1 MRLPRFRSALAALP
15 VALALAITLPAQA
28 TDLLDVWRA
37 AQQHDPAFAAAHAA
51 HEAGQARDAQAGALW
66 RPTIALEGGV
76 AQAASEASATGARF
90 SAPGFG
96 QSDGVA
102 FDTSVTH
109 GTSARYALALRQP
122 VYSRERSAQ
131 SQQLHVAAQVADAQW
146 QQAEQDLVLRSV
158 QAYADAALAAEQL
171 RLVTQQQAVV
181 DKALTEAQDRFR
193 IGDRPITDVHEAT
206 ARAEGLKAQRLAMQ
220 TELEIKT
227 QALAD
232 LTGLTLDPQALTL
245 PDRTPPVDDLADLAT
260 WLARSAQHSP
270 MLALAQ
276 ARVDAAQAQ
285 AHADSAAFAPTVD
298 VVAQIGRDHLSGSG
312 DFGDASNT
320 ASNRAIGIQ
329 LSVPLYTGGLRSARA
344 TETQALADEARAG
357 LDLARQQVAQQTRA
371 AWLELAVGRSQTAA
385 LQAALAASRA
395 RLDATRTGV
404 QAGDR
409 TTLDLL
415 NAENDTAAAELSLQ
429 QARVRLLVNRLRL
442 AASAGELDDSLLQ
455 QLNAQWLPHS

>member
-1 MRLPRFRSALAALP
+1 
-15 VALALAITLPAQA
+15 
-28 TDLLDVWRA
+28 
-37 AQQHDPAFAAAHAA
+37 
-51 HEAGQARDAQAGALW
+51 
-66 RPTIALEGGV
+66 
-76 AQAASEASATGARF
+76 
-90 SAPGFG
+90 
-96 QSDGVA
+96 
-102 FDTSVTH
+102 
-109 GTSARYALALRQP
+109 
-122 VYSRERSAQ
+122 
-131 SQQLHVAAQVADAQW
+131 VAAQVADAQW
-146 QQAEQDLVLRSV
+146 QQAEQDLVLRSA
-158 QAYADAALAAEQL
+158 QAYFDAALAAEQL
-171 RLVTQQQAVV
+171 RLVTQQQTVV

-206 ARAEGLKAQRLAMQ
+206 ARAEALKAQRLAMQ

-245 PDRTPPVDDLADLAT
+245 PDRTPPVDDLADLAS

-285 AHADSAAFAPTVD
+285 AQADSAVFAPTVD

-344 TETQALADEARAG
+344 TETRALADEARAA

-371 AWLELAVGRSQTAA
+371 AWLDLAVGRSQTAA
-385 LQAALAASRA
+385 LAAALAASRA

-429 QARVRLLVNRLRL
+429 QARVRLLINRLRL
-442 AASAGELDDSLLQ
+442 AASTGELDDSLLQ

>member
-1 MRLPRFRSALAALP
+1 MRTPRLPSALAALP
-15 VALALAITLPAQA
+15 MALALAITLPAQA

-37 AQQHDPAFAAAHAA
+37 AQQHDPAFAAARAA
-51 HEAGQARDAQAGALW
+51 HQAGQARDAQAGALW

-76 AQAASEASATGARF
+76 AQAASETSATGARF

-158 QAYADAALAAEQL
+158 QAYVDAALAAEQL

-206 ARAEGLKAQRLAMQ
+206 ARAEALKAQRLPMQ

-232 LTGLTLDPQALTL
+232 LTGLALDTQALAL
-245 PDRTPPVDDLADLAT
+245 PDHTPPVDDLADLAS

-285 AHADSAAFAPTVD
+285 AQADSAVFAPTVD

-329 LSVPLYTGGLRSARA
+329 LSVPLYTGGQRSARA
-344 TETQALADEARAG
+344 TETQALADEARAA

-371 AWLELAVGRSQTAA
+371 AWLDLAVGRSQTAA
-385 LQAALAASRA
+385 LAAALAASRA

-429 QARVRLLVNRLRL
+429 QARMRLLINRLRL
-442 AASAGELDDSLLQ
+442 AASTGELDDSLLQ

>member
-1 MRLPRFRSALAALP
+1 MRPPRLPSALAALP
-15 VALALAITLPAQA
+15 MTLALAFTLPAHA
-28 TDLLDVWRA
+28 TDLLEVWRA
-37 AQQHDPAFAAAHAA
+37 AQQHDPAFAAARAA
-51 HEAGQARDAQAGALW
+51 HQAGQARGAQAGALW
-66 RPTIALEGGV
+66 RPTIALEGGM
-76 AQAASEASATGARF
+76 AQAASETSATGARF

-146 QQAEQDLVLRSV
+146 QQAEQDLVLRSA
-158 QAYADAALAAEQL
+158 QAYVDAALAAEQL

-181 DKALTEAQDRFR
+181 DKTLTEAQDRFR

-206 ARAEGLKAQRLAMQ
+206 ARAEALKAQRLAMQ

-245 PDRTPPVDDLADLAT
+245 PDRTPPLDDLADLPS

-285 AHADSAAFAPTVD
+285 AQADSAAFSPTVD

-320 ASNRAIGIQ
+320 AGNRAIGIQ

-344 TETQALADEARAG
+344 TETQALADEARAA

-371 AWLELAVGRSQTAA
+371 AWLDLAVGRSQTAA
-385 LQAALAASRA
+385 LAAALAASRA

-429 QARVRLLVNRLRL
+429 QARVRLLINRLRL
-442 AASAGELDDSLLQ
+442 AASTGELDDSLLQ